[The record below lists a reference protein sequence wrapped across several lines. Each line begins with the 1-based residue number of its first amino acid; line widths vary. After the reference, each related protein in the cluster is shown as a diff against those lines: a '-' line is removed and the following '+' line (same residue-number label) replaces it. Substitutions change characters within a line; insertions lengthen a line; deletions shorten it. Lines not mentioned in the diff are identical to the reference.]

1 MEHPNELPCDYLNGK
16 SKKMG
21 LGGVLTKEED
31 ATMIAWIL
39 IMQECGMSITLQ
51 LLKMKVAK

>member
-1 MEHPNELPCDYLNGK
+1 MEHPNERPSNYLNGK

-39 IMQECGMSITLQ
+39 IMQECGVSITLRQ
-51 LLKMKVAK
+51 LKMKVVE

>member
-1 MEHPNELPCDYLNGK
+1 MEHPIEFPFDYLNGK

-21 LGGVLTKEED
+21 LRGVFTKEED

-39 IMQECGMSITLQ
+39 TM
-51 LLKMKVAK
+51 

>member
-1 MEHPNELPCDYLNGK
+1 MEHPNELPFDYLNEK

-21 LGGVLTKEED
+21 LGGVFTKEED

-39 IMQECGMSITLQ
+39 IQEYGLSIPYNN
-51 LLKMKVAK
+51 